1 MPRHL
6 ETDVLIVGAG
16 PTGLMVATCLARF
29 GVRTVIID
37 PKSGPTRESRA
48 IVLQART
55 MEILDQLGIVDRF
68 LSEAT
73 VASEFRPGVR
83 SRMFRPIQ
91 LTRLAVGASPY
102 PHLYV
107 LEQSRTERILGERLA
122 TDGRD
127 ISWGYRLESL
137 AESGSGIR
145 ATASADGDTLTVSAR
160 YCVGADGSGSAVRTM
175 LGVEFDG
182 ATNAHT
188 FYVLDAVGVR
198 GLALDSINVR
208 LAARNFLL
216 TFPMAAPDH
225 ERLLG
230 SLPVAADAE
239 LLESTVRAMV
249 GREFSV
255 SYDSSNWFAT
265 YRVHHRVARRFRVGG
280 VFLAGDAAHV
290 HSPVG
295 AQGMNTGLQDAHNL
309 ACKIADVMAG
319 RRPDASL
326 DRYESERRPVA
337 LRLVST
343 TDRMFAFVTSAG
355 FVARVVRRLGARIA
369 LPVVTLVVPRF
380 TPARR
385 IFEYLAQIRIHYW
398 MDSTAKER
406 SRGKRGRTVGRRLP
420 YNGDNFDDLRLMRWQ
435 LHAYGTAL
443 TEQICEASETLDLPV
458 STFPAVRN
466 DRLVAGRL
474 YLVRPDG
481 FVAAE
486 SPPHSAVT
494 VFSAA
499 IRAR

>member
-1 MPRHL
+1 MARQL

-16 PTGLMVATCLARF
+16 PTGLMAAICLTRL
-29 GVRTVIID
+29 GIRSVVID

-48 IVLQART
+48 IVLHART

-68 LSEAT
+68 LAEAT
-73 VASEFRPGVR
+73 IASYFRPGVR
-83 SRMFRPIQ
+83 SRMFRPID
-91 LTRLAVGASPY
+91 LARLAVGASPY

-107 LEQSRTERILGERLA
+107 LEQSRTESILGEALA
-122 TDGRD
+122 AGGLE

-137 AESGSGIR
+137 DDTGSGIR
-145 ATASADGDTLTVSAR
+145 ATARSDTGALTISAR
-160 YCVGADGSGSAVRTM
+160 YCVGADGSSSAVRS
-175 LGVEFDG
+175 LIGVAFDG

-208 LAARNFLL
+208 LASRNFLL

-230 SLPVAADAE
+230 SLPVSPDTE
-239 LLESTVRAMV
+239 LLESTVQAMLA
-249 GREFSV
+249 RDFSV
-255 SYDSSNWFAT
+255 RYESSNWFAT
-265 YRVHHRVARRFRVGG
+265 YRVHHRVAGNFRVGR

-309 ACKIADVMAG
+309 ACTIADVIDGRAG
-319 RRPDASL
+319 EASL
-326 DRYESERRPVA
+326 DRYEAERRPVA

-343 TDRMFAFVTSAG
+343 TDRLFAFVTSAG
-355 FVARVVRRLGARIA
+355 VVARTARRVGARLI
-369 LPVVTLVVPRF
+369 LPIVTGIVPRVGR
-380 TPARR
+380 ARR

-398 MDSTAKER
+398 MDSTAKDR

-443 TEQICEASETLDLPV
+443 TDQICEASEALDLPV
-458 STFPAVRN
+458 STFPAVHN
-466 DRLVAGRL
+466 DRLVAERL

-486 SPPHSAVT
+486 APPQNAVT

-499 IRAR
+499 LRAR